1 MKLSKKTVTYI
12 LDIAF
17 ILFAG
22 VMVFRIFFHNRE
34 LGDIIEDVKRADN
47 CWTILGLVTIVAFV
61 CCESCIF
68 HYMLRIYKIK
78 VSLLRCIRY
87 SFIGFFFSCIT
98 PSASGGQPM
107 QIVYMK
113 RDGIK
118 IGYSTLITWIVTIC
132 YKSALVILG
141 TIFLIFKHDY
151 CEAALGDWRWLLI
164 LGYVL
169 NVGLLVG
176 MIFVLAKPL
185 YARKL
190 GIQIVNLLT
199 AIKLIKNPEKYIMK
213 VSRITKNYAIGAEYV
228 KKHKKV
234 ILNVMLISFFQ
245 RILLSSITYIVYRA
259 FGLSG
264 EGFIPIIAVQT
275 VIGIMVEMMPLP
287 GAAGI
292 SEACF
297 VVLFEGIFGS
307 ELNSAMLLSRG
318 ISFYALIIISGLITL
333 ACHIFAKHHPI
344 IEEDFDVKQE
354 EKALPESEKANAP
367 GKQPD

>member
-1 MKLSKKTVTYI
+1 MNKKTVTYI

-17 ILFAG
+17 IAFAG
-22 VMVFRIFFHNRE
+22 LMVFRIFFGNRE
-34 LGDIIEDVKRADN
+34 IGDIIEDVKRADTR
-47 CWTILGLVTIVAFV
+47 WTVAGLVVIVAFV
-61 CCESCIF
+61 CCESWIF
-68 HYMLRIYKIK
+68 HYMLRIYKIR
-78 VSLLRCIRY
+78 VSMLRCIRY

-141 TIFLIFKHDY
+141 TVFLIFKHDY
-151 CEAALGDWRWLLI
+151 CEAALGDWLWLLI

-176 MIFVLAKPL
+176 MIFVLFKPL
-185 YARKL
+185 YARTL
-190 GIQIVNLLT
+190 GIKIVNLLA
-199 AIKLIKNPEKYIMK
+199 AIHLVKNAEKYIMK
-213 VSRITKNYAIGAEYV
+213 VSRITKNYSVGAEYV
-228 KKHKKV
+228 KKNFRV
-234 ILNVMLISFFQ
+234 VVNVLLISFLQ
-245 RILLSSITYIVYRA
+245 RVLLSSVTFIVYKA
-259 FGLSG
+259 FGLRG
-264 EGFIPIIAVQT
+264 ESFLTIIAIQT

-297 VVLFEGIFGS
+297 MVLFERIFKDQ
-307 ELNSAMLLSRG
+307 LKSAMLLSRG
-318 ISFYALIIISGLITL
+318 ISFYALLIISGIITL
-333 ACHIFAKHHPI
+333 ACHIFAKRHPI
-344 IEEDFDVKQE
+344 TEEDFDVKR
-354 EKALPESEKANAP
+354 PEDK
-367 GKQPD
+367 

>member
-1 MKLSKKTVTYI
+1 MNLNKKTVTYI

-22 VMVFRIFFHNRE
+22 IMVFRIFFRNRE
-34 LGDIIEDVKRADN
+34 LGDIIEDVKRADT
-47 CWTILGLVTIVAFV
+47 CWTVLGLITIIAFV
-61 CCESCIF
+61 CCESWIF
-68 HYMLRIYKIK
+68 HYMLRIYKIR
-78 VSLLRCIRY
+78 VSILRCIRY

-107 QIVYMK
+107 QIVYVK

-141 TIFLIFKHDY
+141 TVFLIFKRDY

-169 NVGLLVG
+169 NVGLLAG
-176 MIFVLAKPL
+176 MIFVFAKPL

-199 AIKLIKNPEKYIMK
+199 AIRLIKNSEKYIMK
-213 VSRITKNYAIGAEYV
+213 VSRITKNYSIGAEYV

-234 ILNVMLISFFQ
+234 IVNVMLISFLQ

-264 EGFIPIIAVQT
+264 ETFITIVAIQT

-297 VVLFEGIFGS
+297 VVLFEGIFGGQ
-307 ELNSAMLLSRG
+307 LNSAMLLSRG
-318 ISFYALIIISGLITL
+318 ISFYALIIISGLVTL
-333 ACHIFAKHHPI
+333 ICHTFAKHHPI
-344 IEEDFDVKQE
+344 IEEDFNVKRANDTTEQE
-354 EKALPESEKANAP
+354 ITKYMNGNDK
-367 GKQPD
+367 K

>member
-1 MKLSKKTVTYI
+1 
-12 LDIAF
+12 
-17 ILFAG
+17 
-22 VMVFRIFFHNRE
+22 MVFRIFFGNRE
-34 LGDIIEDVKRADN
+34 IGDIIEDVKRADTR
-47 CWTILGLVTIVAFV
+47 WTVLGLFVIVAFV
-61 CCESCIF
+61 CCESWIF
-68 HYMLRIYKIK
+68 HYMLRIYKIR
-78 VSLLRCIRY
+78 VSMFRCIRY

-141 TIFLIFKHDY
+141 TVFLIFKRDY

-169 NVGLLVG
+169 NVGLLAG
-176 MIFVLAKPL
+176 MIFVLFKPL
-185 YARKL
+185 YARTL
-190 GIQIVNLLT
+190 GIKIVNLLT
-199 AIKLIKNPEKYIMK
+199 AIKLIKNSEKYIMK
-213 VSRITKNYAIGAEYV
+213 VSRITKNYSIGADYV
-228 KKHKKV
+228 KKNFRV
-234 ILNVMLISFFQ
+234 VVNVMLISFLQ
-245 RILLSSITYIVYRA
+245 RVLLSSITFIVYKA

-264 EGFIPIIAVQT
+264 ESFFTIIAVQT

-297 VVLFEGIFGS
+297 MVLFEGIFGCQ
-307 ELNSAMLLSRG
+307 LKSAMLLSRG
-318 ISFYALIIISGLITL
+318 ISFYALLIISGVITL
-333 ACHIFAKHHPI
+333 VCHIFAKRHPI
-344 IEEDFDVKQE
+344 TEEDFDVKQAE
-354 EKALPESEKANAP
+354 EKK
-367 GKQPD
+367 

>member
-1 MKLSKKTVTYI
+1 MTYI

-17 ILFAG
+17 IAFAG
-22 VMVFRIFFHNRE
+22 IMVFRIFFGNRE
-34 LGDIIEDVKRADN
+34 IGDIIEDVKRADTR
-47 CWTILGLVTIVAFV
+47 WTIVGLITIIAFV
-61 CCESCIF
+61 CCESWIF

-151 CEAALGDWRWLLI
+151 CEAALGDWLWLLI

-169 NVGLLVG
+169 NVGLLAG
-176 MIFVLAKPL
+176 MIFVLFKPL
-185 YARKL
+185 YARML
-190 GIQIVNLLT
+190 GIKAVNLL
-199 AIKLIKNPEKYIMK
+199 AAVRLVKNPEKYIMK
-213 VSRITKNYAIGAEYV
+213 VSRITKNYSIGAEYV
-228 KKHKKV
+228 QKNFRV
-234 ILNVMLISFFQ
+234 VVNVLLISFLQ
-245 RILLSSITYIVYRA
+245 RVLLSSITFIVYKA
-259 FGLSG
+259 FGLHG
-264 EGFIPIIAVQT
+264 ESFLTIIAIQT

-297 VVLFEGIFGS
+297 MVLFERIFGGQ
-307 ELNSAMLLSRG
+307 LKSAMLLSRG
-318 ISFYALIIISGLITL
+318 ISFYALLIISGLITL
-333 ACHIFAKHHPI
+333 ACHIFAKRHPI
-344 IEEDFDVKQE
+344 IEEDFDVK
-354 EKALPESEKANAP
+354 KAGDS
-367 GKQPD
+367 

>member
-1 MKLSKKTVTYI
+1 MTYI

-17 ILFAG
+17 IAFAG
-22 VMVFRIFFHNRE
+22 IMVFRIFFGNRE
-34 LGDIIEDVKRADN
+34 IGDIIEDVKRADTR
-47 CWTILGLVTIVAFV
+47 WTVLGLFVIVAFV
-61 CCESCIF
+61 CCESWIF
-68 HYMLRIYKIK
+68 HYMLRIYKIR
-78 VSLLRCIRY
+78 VSMFRCIRY

-141 TIFLIFKHDY
+141 TVFLIFKRDY

-169 NVGLLVG
+169 NVGLLAG
-176 MIFVLAKPL
+176 MIFVLFKPL
-185 YARKL
+185 YARTL
-190 GIQIVNLLT
+190 GIKIVNLLT
-199 AIKLIKNPEKYIMK
+199 AIKLIKNSEKYIMK
-213 VSRITKNYAIGAEYV
+213 VSRITKNYSIGADYV
-228 KKHKKV
+228 KKNFRV
-234 ILNVMLISFFQ
+234 VVNVMLISFLQ
-245 RILLSSITYIVYRA
+245 RVLLSSITFIVYKA

-264 EGFIPIIAVQT
+264 ESFFTIIAVQT

-297 VVLFEGIFGS
+297 MVLFEGIFGCQ
-307 ELNSAMLLSRG
+307 LKSAMLLSRG
-318 ISFYALIIISGLITL
+318 ISFYALLIISGVITL
-333 ACHIFAKHHPI
+333 VCHIFAKRHPI
-344 IEEDFDVKQE
+344 TEEDFDVKQAE
-354 EKALPESEKANAP
+354 EKK
-367 GKQPD
+367 

>member
-1 MKLSKKTVTYI
+1 MTYI

-17 ILFAG
+17 IAFAG
-22 VMVFRIFFHNRE
+22 IMVFRIFFGNRE
-34 LGDIIEDVKRADN
+34 IGDIIEDVKRADTR
-47 CWTILGLVTIVAFV
+47 WTVLGLFVIVAFV
-61 CCESCIF
+61 CCESWIF
-68 HYMLRIYKIK
+68 HYMLRIYKIR
-78 VSLLRCIRY
+78 VSMFRCIRY

-141 TIFLIFKHDY
+141 TVFLIFKRDY

-169 NVGLLVG
+169 NVGLLAG
-176 MIFVLAKPL
+176 MIFVLFKPL
-185 YARKL
+185 YARTL
-190 GIQIVNLLT
+190 GIKIVNLLA
-199 AIKLIKNPEKYIMK
+199 AIKLIKNSEKYIMK
-213 VSRITKNYAIGAEYV
+213 VSRITKNYSIGADYV
-228 KKHKKV
+228 KKNFRV
-234 ILNVMLISFFQ
+234 VVNVMLISFLQ
-245 RILLSSITYIVYRA
+245 RVLLSSITFIVYKA

-264 EGFIPIIAVQT
+264 ESFFTIIAVQT

-297 VVLFEGIFGS
+297 MVLFEGIFGCQ
-307 ELNSAMLLSRG
+307 LKSAMLLSRG
-318 ISFYALIIISGLITL
+318 ISFYALLIISGVITL
-333 ACHIFAKHHPI
+333 VCHIFAKRHPI
-344 IEEDFDVKQE
+344 TEEDFDVK
-354 EKALPESEKANAP
+354 
-367 GKQPD
+367 

>member
-1 MKLSKKTVTYI
+1 MKLGKKAVTYI

-22 VMVFRIFFHNRE
+22 IMVFRIFFHNKE
-34 LGDIIEDVKRADN
+34 LGDIIEDIKRADVT
-47 CWTILGLVTIVAFV
+47 WVIIGLITIVAFV
-61 CCESCIF
+61 CCESWIF

-78 VSLLRCIRY
+78 VSPLRCIRY

-107 QIVYMK
+107 QIAYMK

-132 YKSALVILG
+132 YKSSLVILG
-141 TIFLIFKHDY
+141 TIFLIFKRDY

-164 LGYVL
+164 LGYAL
-169 NVGLLVG
+169 NVGLLAL
-176 MIFVLAKPL
+176 MIFVLFKPL

-190 GIQIVNLLT
+190 GIQIVNLLA
-199 AIKLIKNPEKYIMK
+199 AIRLVKKPEKYIMK

-228 KKHKKV
+228 KKHVKV
-234 ILNVMLISFFQ
+234 IFNVMLISLLQ
-245 RILLSSITYIVYRA
+245 RVLLSSITYIVYRA

-264 EGFIPIIAVQT
+264 EGFITIIAIQT

-292 SEACF
+292 SETCF
-297 VVLFEGIFGS
+297 VVLFESIFGS
-307 ELNSAMLLSRG
+307 ETMLNSAMLLSRG
-318 ISFYALIIISGLITL
+318 ISFYALIIIGGLVTL
-333 ACHIFAKHHPI
+333 ISHIFAKHYPI
-344 IEEDFDVKQE
+344 AEEDFDVKKPDPKPVE
-354 EKALPESEKANAP
+354 ITKADK
-367 GKQPD
+367 

>member
-1 MKLSKKTVTYI
+1 MTYI

-17 ILFAG
+17 IAFAG
-22 VMVFRIFFHNRE
+22 IMVFRIFFGNRE
-34 LGDIIEDVKRADN
+34 IGDIIEDVKRADTR
-47 CWTILGLVTIVAFV
+47 WTVLGLFVIVAFV
-61 CCESCIF
+61 CCESWIF
-68 HYMLRIYKIK
+68 HYMLRIYKIR
-78 VSLLRCIRY
+78 VSMLRCIRY

-141 TIFLIFKHDY
+141 TVFLIFKRDY
-151 CEAALGDWRWLLI
+151 CEAALGDWLWLLI

-169 NVGLLVG
+169 NVGLLAG
-176 MIFVLAKPL
+176 MIFVLFKPL
-185 YARKL
+185 YARTL
-190 GIQIVNLLT
+190 GIKIVNLLT
-199 AIKLIKNPEKYIMK
+199 AIKLIKNSEKYIMK
-213 VSRITKNYAIGAEYV
+213 VSRITKNYSIGADYV
-228 KKHKKV
+228 KKNFRV
-234 ILNVMLISFFQ
+234 VVNVMLISFLQ
-245 RILLSSITYIVYRA
+245 RVLLSSITFIVYKA

-264 EGFIPIIAVQT
+264 ESFFTIIAVQT

-297 VVLFEGIFGS
+297 MVLFEGIFGCQ
-307 ELNSAMLLSRG
+307 LKSAMLLSRG
-318 ISFYALIIISGLITL
+318 ISFYALLIISGVITL
-333 ACHIFAKHHPI
+333 VCHIFAKRHPI
-344 IEEDFDVKQE
+344 TEEDFDVK
-354 EKALPESEKANAP
+354 
-367 GKQPD
+367 

>member
-1 MKLSKKTVTYI
+1 MTYI

-17 ILFAG
+17 IAFAG
-22 VMVFRIFFHNRE
+22 IMVFRIFFGNRE
-34 LGDIIEDVKRADN
+34 IGDIIEDVKRADTR
-47 CWTILGLVTIVAFV
+47 WTVLGLFVIMAFV
-61 CCESCIF
+61 CCESWIF
-68 HYMLRIYKIK
+68 HYMLRIYKIR
-78 VSLLRCIRY
+78 VSMFRCIRY

-141 TIFLIFKHDY
+141 TVFLIFKRDY

-169 NVGLLVG
+169 NVGLLAG
-176 MIFVLAKPL
+176 MIFVLFKPL
-185 YARKL
+185 YARTL
-190 GIQIVNLLT
+190 GIKIVNLLA
-199 AIKLIKNPEKYIMK
+199 AIKLIKNSEKYIMK
-213 VSRITKNYAIGAEYV
+213 VSRITKNYSIGADYV
-228 KKHKKV
+228 KKNFRV
-234 ILNVMLISFFQ
+234 VVNVMLISFLQ
-245 RILLSSITYIVYRA
+245 RVLLSSITFIVYKA

-264 EGFIPIIAVQT
+264 ESFFTIIAVQT

-297 VVLFEGIFGS
+297 MVLFEGIFGCQ
-307 ELNSAMLLSRG
+307 LKSAMLLSRG
-318 ISFYALIIISGLITL
+318 ISFYALLIISGVITL
-333 ACHIFAKHHPI
+333 VCHIFAKRHPI
-344 IEEDFDVKQE
+344 TEEDFDVK
-354 EKALPESEKANAP
+354 
-367 GKQPD
+367 

>member
-1 MKLSKKTVTYI
+1 
-12 LDIAF
+12 
-17 ILFAG
+17 
-22 VMVFRIFFHNRE
+22 
-34 LGDIIEDVKRADN
+34 
-47 CWTILGLVTIVAFV
+47 
-61 CCESCIF
+61 
-68 HYMLRIYKIK
+68 
-78 VSLLRCIRY
+78 
-87 SFIGFFFSCIT
+87 
-98 PSASGGQPM
+98 M

-141 TIFLIFKHDY
+141 TAFLILKHDY

-176 MIFVLAKPL
+176 MIFVLFKPL

-199 AIKLIKNPEKYIMK
+199 AIRFIKNSEKYIMK

-228 KKHKKV
+228 KKHKRV
-234 ILNVMLISFFQ
+234 IGNVMLISFLQ
-245 RILLSSITYIVYRA
+245 RVLHSSITYIVYRA

-264 EGFIPIIAVQT
+264 EGFIAIIAVQT

-297 VVLFEGIFGS
+297 VVLFEGIFGKM
-307 ELNSAMLLSRG
+307 LNSAMLLSRG
-318 ISFYALIIISGLITL
+318 ISFYALLIISGLITL
-333 ACHIFAKHHPI
+333 ICHIFAKHHPI
-344 IEEDFDVKQE
+344 VEEDFDVKQ
-354 EKALPESEKANAP
+354 AP
-367 GKQPD
+367 GSTSGTEQQTDGE